1 MVTIIKMNRSDGQ
14 LKSLADILAIDMDA
28 ESPLVQM
35 AMSNDIEQC
44 ENEPVLPY
52 LDYLDDCEM
61 VETSPVL
68 L

>member
-35 AMSNDIEQC
+35 AMSNDIEHC
-44 ENEPVLPY
+44 ENKPVLPY
-52 LDYLDDCEM
+52 CGDDCEM
-61 VETSPVL
+61 VDSMPVL